1 MKVTR
6 WPALA
11 FFIVIMIAAFV
22 LEDDE
27 GISSIEQVFERNQAF
42 LVGDRQDLSS
52 TWYCVSGTV
61 GGSGIADH
69 EILLGNPSNKVAN
82 ASITVIPVLSPN
94 QLSTENDEPNVSSEL
109 KILQLPNVTT
119 KVIIPER

>member
-22 LEDDE
+22 LEDYE

-52 TWYCVSGTV
+52 TS
-61 GGSGIADH
+61 S
-69 EILLGNPSNKVAN
+69 K
-82 ASITVIPVLSPN
+82 LSKHF
-94 QLSTENDEPNVSSEL
+94 LTAF
-109 KILQLPNVTT
+109 
-119 KVIIPER
+119 

>member
-61 GGSGIADH
+61 GTKTRARKGQ
-69 EILLGNPSNKVAN
+69 V
-82 ASITVIPVLSPN
+82 
-94 QLSTENDEPNVSSEL
+94 QYSTNSAG
-109 KILQLPNVTT
+109 Q
-119 KVIIPER
+119 